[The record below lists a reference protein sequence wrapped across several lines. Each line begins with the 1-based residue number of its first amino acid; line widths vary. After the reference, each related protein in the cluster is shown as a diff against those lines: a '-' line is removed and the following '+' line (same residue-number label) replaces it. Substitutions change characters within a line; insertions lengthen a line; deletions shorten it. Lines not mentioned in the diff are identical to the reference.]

1 MTEQDVLKFVR
12 THIPSVWTLEILILL
27 CDSRGSSWS
36 TETLVRE
43 SRSSAIAVTA
53 AVKFLEQMGFVVE
66 EAPGVYRYQP
76 ASPEIEALAAD
87 VRTLY
92 ASKPASV
99 VNAIFGGS
107 NEKLRIFAEAF
118 KLKE

>member
-12 THIPSVWTLEILILL
+12 TNIPSVWTLEILILL
-27 CDSRGSSWS
+27 CDSRGSCWNVES
-36 TETLVRE
+36 LVRE

-53 AVKFLEQMGFVVE
+53 AVKFLEQMGFVAE
-66 EAPGVYRYQP
+66 QSPGVYRYQP
-76 ASPEIEALAAD
+76 VSPDIESLAAD
-87 VRTLY
+87 VRALY

-99 VNAIFGGS
+99 INAIFGGS
-107 NEKLRIFAEAF
+107 NQKLRIFAEAF